1 MHGRPWNALQAQ
13 TFGMTHAQG
22 TDRVDS
28 AGQRESAYR
37 IFTGCP
43 NMVMDLQIDAA
54 LGVFQRRLQDQ
65 ESIEVGLFFW
75 IASCFISY

>member
-1 MHGRPWNALQAQ
+1 MTVQAQ

-28 AGQRESAYR
+28 AGQRESVYR
-37 IFTGCP
+37 IFMGCP
-43 NMVMDLQIDAA
+43 NMVMDLQIDAV

-65 ESIEVGLFFW
+65 ESIKVGLFFW